1 MLITRI
7 ASNIAAYSNSSSF
20 SRYGSAPPFH
30 SRTPRIWRLPSQS
43 ERFSARKPT
52 KVISSA
58 APCQPLKNTAS
69 PPSLI
74 QQALQPRNLTR
85 LALVVALAAVLL
97 YNPAQALARSSASAQ
112 SHSFSGAVKGLLD
125 FALHLDKHLSAIIV
139 KHGKATY
146 GILWAIVFA
155 ETGLVLTPF
164 LPGDSLLFAA
174 GAFAALGSLHLG
186 AVCAVFISAAII
198 GDAVNYAIGNY
209 LGSKAL
215 ESNIIKKEYITKT
228 EEFYRKYGGK
238 TVVLARFV
246 PIIRTFAPFVAGV
259 GSMPYSE
266 FGAYNVGGALLWT
279 ALFVGAGYFFGNLP
293 FVQHNFT
300 LVVLAIVAVSVLPIV
315 FEVISAQREAK
326 KGQSAVTDTRT
337 QLPEMPDGPAQ

>member
-1 MLITRI
+1 MLRQRLSGSSLRHEYSFTKRQVKVTSSVAPCEPADSQSSPSATRI
-7 ASNIAAYSNSSSF
+7 A
-20 SRYGSAPPFH
+20 
-30 SRTPRIWRLPSQS
+30 W
-43 ERFSARKPT
+43 
-52 KVISSA
+52 
-58 APCQPLKNTAS
+58 
-69 PPSLI
+69 
-74 QQALQPRNLTR
+74 QPRNLKR
-85 LALVVALAAVLL
+85 VAIGAALVALILHSPV
-97 YNPAQALARSSASAQ
+97 QALAKACCEGSAR
-112 SHSFSGAVKGLLD
+112 HGLSGAVQGLLD

-174 GAFAALGSLHLG
+174 GAFAALGSLNLG

-209 LGSKAL
+209 LGTKAL
-215 ESNIIKKEYITKT
+215 ESNIVKKEYIAKT

-246 PIIRTFAPFVAGV
+246 PIVRTFAPFVAGI
-259 GSMPYSE
+259 GSMPYRE

-279 ALFVGAGYFFGNLP
+279 ALFVGAGYFFGNLE

-315 FEVISAQREAK
+315 FEVISAQREGK
-326 KGQSAVTDTRT
+326 KNQSSFNGTSTAVD
-337 QLPEMPDGPAQ
+337 MPDGPTP